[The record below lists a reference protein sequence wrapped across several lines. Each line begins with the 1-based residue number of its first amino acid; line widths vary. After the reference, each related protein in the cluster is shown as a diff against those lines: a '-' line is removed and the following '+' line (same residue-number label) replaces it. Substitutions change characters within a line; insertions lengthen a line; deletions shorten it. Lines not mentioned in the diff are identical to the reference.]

1 MQLSYKTRRRLGE
14 LLWAAAFFA
23 IAVNTYSMVRFWESH
38 DYPHSELIAD
48 AITATLGGILGGVL
62 LASLHQLVQKK
73 RFRRHPFGVLILV
86 ETIVDLFI
94 IIAVF
99 IPVTTA
105 SGVWF
110 FGRTWAE
117 SFDYN
122 LDYMQ
127 TLPFLGLVIYLLLV
141 AALYNFMHEVSKKFG
156 HGVMLGML
164 FGRYHQPREES
175 RIVMFLDLKS
185 STTHAEK
192 LGHIRYSRLIQDCFF
207 DLNTVL
213 IAYEAYIYKYVG
225 DEAILSWTMDSGIKM
240 ANCLQIF
247 FGFHKRLEER
257 KEWYLSEYGIQPI
270 FKAGLNVGQITIAEV
285 GEDRRE
291 IEYHGD
297 VLNTAA
303 RIQGQCNLYGKRI
316 LISED
321 LNELLKE
328 DSDYQFEEIGE
339 LELKGK
345 NQKVR
350 IYSVEEEDLTPVE

>member
-1 MQLSYKTRRRLGE
+1 MHLSYKTRRRLE
-14 LLWAAAFFA
+14 DILWAAIFFV
-23 IAVNTYSMVRFWESH
+23 ICVNTYSMVRFWES
-38 DYPHSELIAD
+38 DNYPGSELIAD
-48 AITATLGGILGGVL
+48 MITATVGGALGGML
-62 LASLHQLVQKK
+62 LAFVHYVGQKN
-73 RFRRHPFGVLILV
+73 RLRRYPFGFLILI
-86 ETIVDLFI
+86 ETLVDLAVI
-94 IIAVF
+94 ITVF

-110 FGRTWAE
+110 FGRTWAD
-117 SFDYN
+117 SLDYN
-122 LDYMQ
+122 LEYMQ

-156 HGVMLGML
+156 RGVMLGLLM
-164 FGRYHQPREES
+164 GRYHQPREES

-225 DEAILSWTMDSGIKM
+225 DEAILSWTVESGIRT

-257 KEWYLSEYGIQPI
+257 KEWYLAEYGIQPI

-303 RIQGQCNLYGKRI
+303 RIQGQCNEYGKRM

-321 LNELLKE
+321 LNELLK
-328 DSDYQFEEIGE
+328 DSGEYQFEEIGE

-350 IYSVEEEDLTPVE
+350 IYSVEENDLG